1 MSKNSKEYDEIA
13 SLLDSIE
20 NDDTLERKMD
30 AFKAKKSQKNR
41 LKRVNKEKIKPAIK
55 PSTLP
60 SEQTTIAMPKVDSK
74 ISETR
79 VGDVLNGETRTI
91 KPVDE
96 KMVKEEIEHT
106 NVVPV
111 HQIKEHSK
119 APSSHTTVFNPN
131 AIKQSE
137 KNANKTIVLDE
148 NQVQSI
154 LEQSA
159 KNPVLERKVV
169 SKPDSKKPNLSKD
182 QQKKLLMVIGALLV
196 VILGFGLFRV
206 ISSNVVQNDQTED
219 VNDSNYERLSSWI
232 DGYDSLSDSDKENIT
247 TYENIYNKLSR
258 SQKQKINNK
267 MKEKTGKTFEELLK
281 NAKKTKSNKSKNSN
295 VKNAEKK
302 ASLRSQ
308 ISKLNSQ
315 LASAQSELDSATNEV
330 NDYQSQIDSI
340 NSQISSEENTLNALK
355 TKVTQ
360 AQSALNNA
368 GDGEDTQELEQALEQ
383 AQSNYNSG
391 VSSYNSK
398 VSDLNSQL
406 NSLNTQLTNA
416 QSTQSSAQN
425 KVNDLNRQ
433 IADLQSQLNALD

>member
-96 KMVKEEIEHT
+96 KMVKEEIGHT

-206 ISSNVVQNDQTED
+206 ISSNVVQKDQTED

-247 TYENIYNKLSR
+247 TYENIY
-258 SQKQKINNK
+258 NK